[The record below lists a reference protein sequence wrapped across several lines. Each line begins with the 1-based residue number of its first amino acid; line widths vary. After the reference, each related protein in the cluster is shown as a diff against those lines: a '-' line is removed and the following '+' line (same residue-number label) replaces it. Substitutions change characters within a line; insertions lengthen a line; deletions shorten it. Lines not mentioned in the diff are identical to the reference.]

1 MANIVFGTPVWL
13 QLTHL
18 TLADLL
24 WLALV
29 FFGAFSLELDR
40 TPA

>member
-1 MANIVFGTPVWL
+1 MSNILLGTPVWM

-24 WLALV
+24 WIGIVL
-29 FFGAFSLELDR
+29 FGASALESD
-40 TPA
+40 TATV